1 MMTGKTI
8 NELPEI
14 FEITQDAEFV
24 VEQLDTTYKIKTL
37 NITSGFAKGSFY
49 STETQSITGTT
60 EQPYLMYTE
69 VTDFA
74 QGISVV
80 DNTKFTVESGGTY
93 NLIFSVQMDK
103 SSYGSPSLISIWI
116 RINGEDI
123 EWSAGE
129 VITPPTV
136 VGARIIL
143 GWNYLYTLNAG
154 DYMELVWY
162 SNNAATI
169 IEATPR
175 NEELGIPAV
184 PSVAVTITQV

>member
-1 MMTGKTI
+1 MSNLPI
-8 NELPEI
+8 SQLPEI
-14 FEITQDAEFV
+14 TEITPDASFV
-24 VEQLDTTYKIKTL
+24 VATSGTTYQIKAS
-37 NITSGFAKGSFY
+37 NIASGLAKGSFY
-49 STETQSITGTT
+49 STETQTITGTT
-60 EQPYLMYTE
+60 EEPYLMYTE
-69 VTDFA
+69 VTDIS

-93 NLIFSVQMDK
+93 NLIFSAQMDK
-103 SSYGSPSLISIWI
+103 SAYGSASLISIWI

-129 VITPPTV
+129 VITSPTV
-136 VGARIIL
+136 VGARVIL
-143 GWNYLYTLNAG
+143 GWNYLYNLNAG

>member
-1 MMTGKTI
+1 MSNLPI
-8 NELPEI
+8 SQLPEI
-14 FEITQDAEFV
+14 TEITSDASFV
-24 VEQLDTTYKIKTL
+24 VVASGTTYQIKTS
-37 NITSGFAKGSFY
+37 NTASGFAKGSFY
-49 STETQSITGTT
+49 STETQTNTGTT
-60 EQPYLMYTE
+60 DESRIMYTE
-69 VTDFA
+69 VTDIS

-103 SSYGSPSLISIWI
+103 STYGSPSLISVWL

-136 VGARIIL
+136 VGSRVIL
-143 GWNYLYTLNAG
+143 GWNYVYTLNAG

-162 SNNAATI
+162 SNNVATVI
-169 IEATPR
+169 QANPR
-175 NEELGIPAV
+175 NEELGIPAI

>member
-1 MMTGKTI
+1 MSNLPI
-8 NELPEI
+8 SQLPEI
-14 FEITQDAEFV
+14 TEITSDASFV
-24 VEQLDTTYKIKTL
+24 VATSGTTYQIKAS
-37 NITSGFAKGSFY
+37 NIASGLAKGSFY
-49 STETQSITGTT
+49 STETQTITGTT
-60 EQPYLMYTE
+60 SEPYLMYTE
-69 VTDFA
+69 VTDISN
-74 QGISVV
+74 GISVV
-80 DNTKFTVESGGTY
+80 DGTKFTVESGGTY

-103 SSYGSPSLISIWI
+103 STYGSASLISIWI

-136 VGARIIL
+136 VGARVIL
-143 GWNYLYTLNAG
+143 GWNYLYNLNAG

-175 NEELGIPAV
+175 NEELGIPGV

>member
-1 MMTGKTI
+1 MSNLPI
-8 NELPEI
+8 SQLPEI
-14 FEITQDAEFV
+14 TEITSEASFV
-24 VEQLDTTYKIKTL
+24 VATSGTTYQIKAS
-37 NITSGFAKGSFY
+37 NIASGLAKGSFY
-49 STETQSITGTT
+49 STETQTITGTT
-60 EQPYLMYTE
+60 EEPYLMYTE
-69 VTDFA
+69 VTDIS

-93 NLIFSVQMDK
+93 NLIFSAQMDK
-103 SSYGSPSLISIWI
+103 SAYGSPSLISIWI

-136 VGARIIL
+136 VGARVIL
-143 GWNYLYTLNAG
+143 GWNYLYNLNAG

>member
-1 MMTGKTI
+1 MSNLPI
-8 NELPEI
+8 SQLPEI
-14 FEITQDAEFV
+14 TEITSDALFV
-24 VEQLDTTYKIKTL
+24 VVASGTTYQIKSS
-37 NITSGFAKGSFY
+37 NIASGLAKGSFY
-49 STETQSITGTT
+49 STETQTITGTT
-60 EQPYLMYTE
+60 EEPYLMYTE
-69 VTDFA
+69 VTDIS

-93 NLIFSVQMDK
+93 NLIFSAQMDK
-103 SSYGSPSLISIWI
+103 STYGSPSLISVWL
-116 RINGEDI
+116 RINGEDV

-136 VGARIIL
+136 VGARVIL
-143 GWNYLYTLNAG
+143 GWNYLYNLNAG

>member
-1 MMTGKTI
+1 MSNLPI
-8 NELPEI
+8 SQLPEI
-14 FEITQDAEFV
+14 TEITSDASFV
-24 VEQLDTTYKIKTL
+24 VATSGTTYQIKAS
-37 NITSGFAKGSFY
+37 NIASGLAKGSFY
-49 STETQSITGTT
+49 STETQTITGTT
-60 EQPYLMYTE
+60 EEPYLMYTE
-69 VTDFA
+69 VTDIS

-93 NLIFSVQMDK
+93 NLIFSAQMDK
-103 SSYGSPSLISIWI
+103 SAYGSASLISIWI

-129 VITPPTV
+129 VITSPTV
-136 VGARIIL
+136 VGARVIL
-143 GWNYLYTLNAG
+143 GWNYLYNLNAG

>member
-1 MMTGKTI
+1 MSNLPI
-8 NELPEI
+8 SQLPEI
-14 FEITQDAEFV
+14 TEITSDASFV
-24 VEQLDTTYKIKTL
+24 VATSGTTYQIKAS
-37 NITSGFAKGSFY
+37 NIASGFAKGSFY
-49 STETQSITGTT
+49 STETQTITGTT
-60 EQPYLMYTE
+60 EEPYLMYTE
-69 VTDFA
+69 VTDIS

-103 SSYGSPSLISIWI
+103 STYGSASLISIWI

-136 VGARIIL
+136 VGARVIL
-143 GWNYLYTLNAG
+143 GWNYLYNLNAG

-175 NEELGIPAV
+175 NEELGIPGV

>member
-24 VEQLDTTYKIKTL
+24 VEQLDTTYKIKTS

-93 NLIFSVQMDK
+93 NLIFSAQMDK
-103 SSYGSPSLISIWI
+103 SAYGSPSLISIWI

-162 SNNAATI
+162 SNNEATI

>member
-1 MMTGKTI
+1 MSNLPI
-8 NELPEI
+8 SQLPEI
-14 FEITQDAEFV
+14 TEITSDASFV
-24 VEQLDTTYKIKTL
+24 VATSGTTYQIKAS
-37 NITSGFAKGSFY
+37 NIASGLAKGSFY
-49 STETQSITGTT
+49 STETQTITGTT
-60 EQPYLMYTE
+60 EEPYLMYTE
-69 VTDFA
+69 VTDIS

-93 NLIFSVQMDK
+93 NLIFSTQMDK
-103 SSYGSPSLISIWI
+103 SAYGSASLISIWI

-129 VITPPTV
+129 VITSPTV
-136 VGARIIL
+136 VGARVIL
-143 GWNYLYTLNAG
+143 GWNYLYNLNAG

>member
-24 VEQLDTTYKIKTL
+24 VEQLDTTYKIKTS

>member
-1 MMTGKTI
+1 MTGKTI

-14 FEITQDAEFV
+14 TTIATDASFV
-24 VEQLDTTYKIKTL
+24 VELSGVTYQIKTP

-60 EQPYLMYTE
+60 EQPYIMYTE
-69 VTDFA
+69 VTDIS
-74 QGISVV
+74 QGITVV

-93 NLIFSVQMDK
+93 NLIFSAQMDK
-103 SSYGSPSLISIWI
+103 SSYSLPSLIGVWL
-116 RINGEDI
+116 RINGEDV

-129 VITPPTV
+129 VGTPPTV
-136 VGARIIL
+136 IQSRVIL
-143 GWNYLYTLNAG
+143 GWNYVYTLNAG

-162 SNNAATI
+162 SNNESTI
-169 IEATPR
+169 IKATPR
-175 NEELGIPAV
+175 NEELGIPGV

>member
-1 MMTGKTI
+1 
-8 NELPEI
+8 
-14 FEITQDAEFV
+14 
-24 VEQLDTTYKIKTL
+24 
-37 NITSGFAKGSFY
+37 
-49 STETQSITGTT
+49 
-60 EQPYLMYTE
+60 MYTE
-69 VTDFA
+69 VTDIS

-93 NLIFSVQMDK
+93 NLIFSAQMDK
-103 SSYGSPSLISIWI
+103 STYGSPSLISVWL

-136 VGARIIL
+136 VGSRVIL
-143 GWNYLYTLNAG
+143 GWNYVYKLNAG

-162 SNNAATI
+162 SNNENTI
-169 IEATPR
+169 IQASPR
-175 NEELGIPAV
+175 NEELGIPAI

>member
-1 MMTGKTI
+1 MSNLPI
-8 NELPEI
+8 SQLPEI
-14 FEITQDAEFV
+14 TEITSDALFV
-24 VEQLDTTYKIKTL
+24 VVASGTTYQIKSSNTA
-37 NITSGFAKGSFY
+37 SGLAKGSFY
-49 STETQSITGTT
+49 STETQTITGTT
-60 EQPYLMYTE
+60 EESYLMYTE
-69 VTDFA
+69 VTDIS

-93 NLIFSVQMDK
+93 NLIFSAQMDK
-103 SSYGSPSLISIWI
+103 SIYTSPSLIAIWL
-116 RINGEDI
+116 RINGEDV

-136 VGARIIL
+136 VGARVIL
-143 GWNYLYTLNAG
+143 GWNYVYTLNAG

-162 SNNAATI
+162 SNNAATV

-175 NEELGIPAV
+175 NEELGIPAI

>member
-1 MMTGKTI
+1 MSNLPI
-8 NELPEI
+8 SQLPEI
-14 FEITQDAEFV
+14 TEITPDASFV
-24 VEQLDTTYKIKTL
+24 VATSGTTYQIKAS
-37 NITSGFAKGSFY
+37 NIASGLAKGSFY
-49 STETQSITGTT
+49 STETQTITGTT
-60 EQPYLMYTE
+60 EEPYLMYTE
-69 VTDFA
+69 VTDIS

-93 NLIFSVQMDK
+93 NLIFSAQMDK
-103 SSYGSPSLISIWI
+103 STYGSASLISIWI

-129 VITPPTV
+129 VITSPTV
-136 VGARIIL
+136 VGARVIL
-143 GWNYLYTLNAG
+143 GWNYLYNLNAG